1 MDLSGMYYG
10 LLILGFLLVVIPPII
25 PKAQKKLLNPNDFTF
40 QVYVPTTIGF
50 LFLMLGFYGILKDSY
65 NERLWQ
71 VLIAVT
77 ATGSIFLSCIA
88 GFQSLILL
96 RWRSD

>member
-1 MDLSGMYYG
+1 MDLSGLYYT
-10 LLILGFLLVVIPPII
+10 LLILGFLLVIVPPII
-25 PKAQKKLLNPNDFTF
+25 PKSQNLLLSPDEFTF

-50 LFLMLGFYGILKDSY
+50 LFLMLGFYGVLKDSY

-71 VLIAVT
+71 ILIAVS
-77 ATGSIFLSCIA
+77 AAGSIFLSCIA

-96 RWRSD
+96 RWQSD

>member
-10 LLILGFLLVVIPPII
+10 LLILGFLLVVVPPIV
-25 PKAQKKLLNPNDFTF
+25 PKAQNKLLNPNDFTF

-50 LFLMLGFYGILKDSY
+50 LFLILGFYGILKDTY

-77 ATGSIFLSCIA
+77 AAGSIFLSCIA